1 MHEIAKE
8 LEKQS
13 KEIIAFLQDK
23 GIEVKAAQSSIEDD
37 VAAMVRKAF
46 GGSKADT
53 ETAKEKEAA
62 PVTAEKQEETKKAEP
77 EKAPEKPEAP
87 AQGTSEPPKK
97 KKKII
102 FVSNPHNSNFS
113 SQQRPQGNN
122 RPMQNQGQ
130 RPGGNRQG
138 QGRAQEAPHKIIRPL
153 TAPSV
158 MESTRVDFREN
169 ARKLEMSGLQQ
180 RITRQGKKKRKD
192 RRRRITSSKNLRPL
206 RRKTLQIRMQGRQ
219 QETEDLQG
227 PQEGM
232 TGIRGMR
239 DLRRAVT
246 TIREKG
252 ITEMTP
258 ADLKE
263 VVGQALKTAGT
274 ISAIITVKGIIT
286 DLVIIRDAAKEALR
300 DRTIDLSVLKSR
312 VKVSLRKPRLRMKSA
327 EMKKSAESARKRIS
341 ALRRTSC
348 MKRTRQ
354 QQRAKIKQ
362 ADS

>member
-1 MHEIAKE
+1 M
-8 LEKQS
+8 
-13 KEIIAFLQDK
+13 
-23 GIEVKAAQSSIEDD
+23 
-37 VAAMVRKAF
+37 
-46 GGSKADT
+46 
-53 ETAKEKEAA
+53 
-62 PVTAEKQEETKKAEP
+62 P
-77 EKAPEKPEAP
+77 ESLK
-87 AQGTSEPPKK
+87 
-97 KKKII
+97 
-102 FVSNPHNSNFS
+102 
-113 SQQRPQGNN
+113 
-122 RPMQNQGQ
+122 
-130 RPGGNRQG
+130 
-138 QGRAQEAPHKIIRPL
+138 
-153 TAPSV
+153 
-158 MESTRVDFREN
+158 
-169 ARKLEMSGLQQ
+169 MSGLQQ

-327 EMKKSAESARKRIS
+327 EMKKNAESARKRIS

>member
-1 MHEIAKE
+1 MAKIKVHEIAKE

-87 AQGTSEPPKK
+87 AQGISEPPKK

-169 ARKLEMSGLQQ
+169 A
-180 RITRQGKKKRKD
+180 
-192 RRRRITSSKNLRPL
+192 
-206 RRKTLQIRMQGRQ
+206 
-219 QETEDLQG
+219 
-227 PQEGM
+227 
-232 TGIRGMR
+232 
-239 DLRRAVT
+239 
-246 TIREKG
+246 
-252 ITEMTP
+252 
-258 ADLKE
+258 
-263 VVGQALKTAGT
+263 
-274 ISAIITVKGIIT
+274 
-286 DLVIIRDAAKEALR
+286 
-300 DRTIDLSVLKSR
+300 
-312 VKVSLRKPRLRMKSA
+312 
-327 EMKKSAESARKRIS
+327 
-341 ALRRTSC
+341 
-348 MKRTRQ
+348 
-354 QQRAKIKQ
+354 
-362 ADS
+362 

>member
-1 MHEIAKE
+1 MAKIKVHEIAKE

-87 AQGTSEPPKK
+87 AQGISEPPKK

-130 RPGGNRQG
+130 RPG
-138 QGRAQEAPHKIIRPL
+138 
-153 TAPSV
+153 
-158 MESTRVDFREN
+158 
-169 ARKLEMSGLQQ
+169 
-180 RITRQGKKKRKD
+180 
-192 RRRRITSSKNLRPL
+192 
-206 RRKTLQIRMQGRQ
+206 
-219 QETEDLQG
+219 
-227 PQEGM
+227 
-232 TGIRGMR
+232 
-239 DLRRAVT
+239 
-246 TIREKG
+246 
-252 ITEMTP
+252 
-258 ADLKE
+258 
-263 VVGQALKTAGT
+263 
-274 ISAIITVKGIIT
+274 
-286 DLVIIRDAAKEALR
+286 
-300 DRTIDLSVLKSR
+300 
-312 VKVSLRKPRLRMKSA
+312 
-327 EMKKSAESARKRIS
+327 
-341 ALRRTSC
+341 
-348 MKRTRQ
+348 
-354 QQRAKIKQ
+354 
-362 ADS
+362 

>member
-1 MHEIAKE
+1 MAKIKVHEIAKE

-53 ETAKEKEAA
+53 ETVKEKEAA
-62 PVTAEKQEETKKAEP
+62 PAATEKQEETKKAEP
-77 EKAPEKPEAP
+77 EKALEKPEAP

-122 RPMQNQGQ
+122 RPVQNQGQ

-169 ARKLEMSGLQQ
+169 ARKLENERIAAKNNQAREKEAARQAQENNQQ
-180 RITRQGKKKRKD
+180 QKPQAATTENTANQNARPAAGD
-192 RRRRITSSKNLRPL
+192 RRPARPAGRDDRYQRNERSSQGSYNNQGERNNRNDSRRPEGGSRAGAQNGRNDFRNNNGERNYNRPGNNQGRSERGPQGQDNRFKRAEKPGKGFAAETPVKDEKRRDEEKRRIS
-206 RRKTLQIRMQGRQ
+206 
-219 QETEDLQG
+219 QEKD
-227 PQEGM
+227 
-232 TGIRGMR
+232 
-239 DLRRAVT
+239 
-246 TIREKG
+246 
-252 ITEMTP
+252 
-258 ADLKE
+258 
-263 VVGQALKTAGT
+263 
-274 ISAIITVKGIIT
+274 
-286 DLVIIRDAAKEALR
+286 
-300 DRTIDLSVLKSR
+300 
-312 VKVSLRKPRLRMKSA
+312 
-327 EMKKSAESARKRIS
+327 
-341 ALRRTSC
+341 
-348 MKRTRQ
+348 
-354 QQRAKIKQ
+354 
-362 ADS
+362 